1 MAEVTITVNDNDYV
15 VACADGEEAHLQE
28 VAAIVNTEIKGL
40 IETVGKAGEAR
51 LLLMASLLLAD
62 RLQDLGDGAET
73 GDDGLVFLTRPET
86 TEQESEAASAMHS
99 AAQRIE
105 NLAASIKKS

>member
-15 VACADGEEAHLQE
+15 VACADGEEAHLHE
-28 VAAIVNTEIKGL
+28 VAARVNTEIEGL
-40 IETVGKAGEAR
+40 IETVGQAGEAR

-73 GDDGLVFLTRPET
+73 GDDGLVFLNRPET
-86 TEQESEAASAMHS
+86 RELDTVAASAMHS

-105 NLAASIKKS
+105 NLAASIKKT